1 MTAFTTPSSKSRP
14 SGLLRGLALGLLL
27 LASALA
33 GAAEIEVR
41 RAELSAGE
49 ESWLLDAEF
58 GIDLGQRLEEVV
70 ARGVALY
77 FVAEFELTKGR
88 WYWVDEHV
96 AGRKQTWRLSYNAL
110 TRQYRLSSGALH
122 QSFAS
127 LDEALR
133 RAGPPARMA
142 GGREGAAE
150 GRRAL
155 QRGTAPQARPDP
167 AAEALPGHR
176 HRQQGLE
183 HHRRSEA
190 LELQPAARH
199 RHGRPG
205 QMRWVLFISAALAA
219 ILLFLLTSASANT
232 ALFAGQYRLLLGV
245 TAAVAAI
252 LLGLVL
258 WQLRQLWREHRAEVF
273 GSRLKLRL
281 MLMFA
286 LMAVVPGALVYAVS
300 LQFAVKSIESWFDV
314 RVDKALEGGLNLGR
328 SALDYL
334 LADLTDKARAMALE
348 LGEASAA
355 PRSRA

>member
-133 RAGPPARMA
+133 VLGRLREWPVADKALLKAGEPYN
-142 GGREGAAE
+142 
-150 GRRAL
+150 
-155 QRGTAPQARPDP
+155 
-167 AAEALPGHR
+167 
-176 HRQQGLE
+176 
-183 HHRRSEA
+183 
-190 LELQPAARH
+190 
-199 RHGRPG
+199 
-205 QMRWVLFISAALAA
+205 AAL
-219 ILLFLLTSASANT
+219 
-232 ALFAGQYRLLLGV
+232 
-245 TAAVAAI
+245 
-252 LLGLVL
+252 
-258 WQLRQLWREHRAEVF
+258 
-273 GSRLKLRL
+273 RLKL
-281 MLMFA
+281 
-286 LMAVVPGALVYAVS
+286 
-300 LQFAVKSIESWFDV
+300 
-314 RVDKALEGGLNLGR
+314 
-328 SALDYL
+328 
-334 LADLTDKARAMALE
+334 DLTQLPKPFQVTAIGNKDWNITAEVKRWSFSPPPATATEGPAK
-348 LGEASAA
+348 
-355 PRSRA
+355 

>member
-133 RAGPPARMA
+133 VLGRLREWPVAEKALLKAGEPYN
-142 GGREGAAE
+142 
-150 GRRAL
+150 
-155 QRGTAPQARPDP
+155 
-167 AAEALPGHR
+167 
-176 HRQQGLE
+176 
-183 HHRRSEA
+183 
-190 LELQPAARH
+190 
-199 RHGRPG
+199 
-205 QMRWVLFISAALAA
+205 AAL
-219 ILLFLLTSASANT
+219 
-232 ALFAGQYRLLLGV
+232 
-245 TAAVAAI
+245 
-252 LLGLVL
+252 
-258 WQLRQLWREHRAEVF
+258 
-273 GSRLKLRL
+273 RLKL
-281 MLMFA
+281 
-286 LMAVVPGALVYAVS
+286 
-300 LQFAVKSIESWFDV
+300 
-314 RVDKALEGGLNLGR
+314 
-328 SALDYL
+328 
-334 LADLTDKARAMALE
+334 DLTQLPKPFQVTAIGNKDWNITAEVKRWSFSPPPATTTEGPAK
-348 LGEASAA
+348 
-355 PRSRA
+355 